1 MSMSFVDSN
10 EIYRSTQLARF
21 NLERYINLKK
31 NFSYENLWWSNG
43 HNPRGLISIG
53 SIQEKQNRQIHPQ
66 ND

>member
-31 NFSYENLWWSNG
+31 NLSYENLQRSNG
-43 HNPRGLISIG
+43 KNRRRLISIG
-53 SIQEKQNRQIHPQ
+53 SIQQKQNRQIHSK